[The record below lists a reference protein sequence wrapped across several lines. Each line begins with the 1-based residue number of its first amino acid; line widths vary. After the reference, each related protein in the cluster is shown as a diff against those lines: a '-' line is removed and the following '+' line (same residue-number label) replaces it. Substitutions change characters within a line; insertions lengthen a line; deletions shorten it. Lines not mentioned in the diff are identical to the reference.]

1 MNSLLYCIVL
11 YEQQRREWLRN
22 VFSGLFHS
30 SRVAPRFVESISS
43 VTLPYRTRRRF
54 FTVLSRSMTSSH
66 ESTVISVLPLTKLC
80 NLDIVSHEC
89 IFVCVASFGSSCLS
103 APWTLQWF
111 CYTTQN
117 VQVALRCAN
126 EGNQRSHI
134 VQNLFV
140 RACKRVVEDSFFV
153 GRNGTTKPSVS
164 SLNKIDFPSETATK
178 PISVGTDI

>member
-89 IFVCVASFGSSCLS
+89 IFVCVASFGSSCL
-103 APWTLQWF
+103 F
-111 CYTTQN
+111 CTMDASM
-117 VQVALRCAN
+117 VLL
-126 EGNQRSHI
+126 H
-134 VQNLFV
+134 
-140 RACKRVVEDSFFV
+140 DSEMS
-153 GRNGTTKPSVS
+153 KSVS
-164 SLNKIDFPSETATK
+164 YTHLRAHET
-178 PISVGTDI
+178 